1 MLDEAAQDQIALAER
16 STTVEIGPGRLAVE
30 PVQANLTAPGRVNSN
45 KQPRQRKRDWQAYM
59 KVWRRR
65 EQTYQAAL
73 QTATFVTPTALKLHE
88 QEITEATVTTQTVA
102 QQRTPAML
110 LGELAHRFLENW
122 DFAGDKNLLRDRLG
136 GFLSASQPAA
146 YSQHA
151 SSIDGELKVILDRF
165 VESDIYAE
173 LRQARILG
181 REVPLLM
188 PWNGQIMEG
197 VIDLI
202 YEHNGLLYLADYKTD
217 RIEAND
223 LHLGAERYRRQ
234 AEIYSEA
241 TRRSLKREIRA
252 FKLIFLRL
260 GETVQIDFNP
270 DKELWLF

>member
-1 MLDEAAQDQIALAER
+1 MLDEAAQDQIGLAER

-30 PVQANLTAPGRVNSN
+30 PVQANLTAPGRVNGN
-45 KQPRQRKRDWQAYM
+45 KKPRQRKRDWQAYM
-59 KVWRRR
+59 EVWRRR
-65 EQTYQAAL
+65 EQNYRAAL
-73 QTATFVTPTALKLHE
+73 QTANFVTPTALKLHE
-88 QEITEATVTTQTVA
+88 QEITEAVVRTRTVA

-110 LGELAHRFLENW
+110 LGEMAHRFLEDW
-122 DFAGDKNLLRDRLG
+122 DFGGDKNLLRDRLSA
-136 GFLSASQPAA
+136 FLSASQPAA

-151 SSIDGELKVILDRF
+151 SSIDEELKVILDRF

-173 LRQARILG
+173 LGQARILG

-241 TRRSLKREIRA
+241 ARRSLKREITA

-260 GETVQIDFNP
+260 GETVEIDFNP